1 MEQQG
6 FVDAVISD
14 RPNYPYAFLPGGATA
29 LAVSGLSGEV
39 RGDRGIGG
47 SQSCSDPKTVMSWR

>member
-29 LAVSGLSGEV
+29 LAVSGLSS
-39 RGDRGIGG
+39 GG
-47 SQSCSDPKTVMSWR
+47 ATGAVAIHSLALILRP